1 MHFSTLMSSVL
12 LIATTSAHTI
22 FCQLKT
28 DHTYAVSYGIRT
40 PSYDGPQ
47 TDVNSA
53 NLACN
58 GPPNPTTPSSKII
71 DVKAGST
78 VNAIWRHTLQS
89 GANDVMDAGHKGPV
103 MAYLQKVVDATQ
115 DSGVGSGW
123 FVPLYIH
130 GRGKWKLKTD
140 KQTHRFKIQE
150 SGFSNGVWGTDTV
163 INSGG
168 NQQIHI
174 PDCIEDGQYL
184 LRAEM
189 IALHGARSVNGA
201 QLYMEC
207 AQINITGG
215 KATKAPA
222 TASIPGIYKSNDP
235 GLLIDIYNKPPSSSN
250 PYKIPG
256 PALFT
261 C

>member
-1 MHFSTLMSSVL
+1 MHYLTVVSAGL
-12 LIATTSAHTI
+12 LAATTSAHTI

-28 DHTYAVSYGIRT
+28 DQQTYAVSYAIRT

-47 TDVNSA
+47 TDVNAA
-53 NLACN
+53 NMACN
-58 GPPNPTTPSSKII
+58 GAPNPTTPSSKII

-78 VNAIWRHTLQS
+78 ISAVWRHTLQS
-89 GANDVMDAGHKGPV
+89 GANDVMDPGHKGPV
-103 MAYLQKVVDATQ
+103 MAYLKKVTDATK
-115 DSGVGSGW
+115 DTGVGNGW
-123 FVPLYIH
+123 
-130 GRGKWKLKTD
+130 
-140 KQTHRFKIQE
+140 FKIQE
-150 SGFSNGVWGTDTV
+150 AGFSNGVWGTDTV

-174 PDCIEDGQYL
+174 PECIEDGQYL

-189 IALHGARSVNGA
+189 VALHGARSINGA

-215 KATKAPA
+215 KATKQPT

-235 GLLIDIYNKPPSSSN
+235 GLLIDIYGKPPSSTN